1 MMIQRV
7 LPVATAI
14 LATAA
19 GIAEE
24 SPSRLALHTD
34 HHYPHAPYRKVPTT
48 VIGSSHSVS
57 PFSSLN
63 EPSYDAPSYNSPS
76 SVSASTVD
84 DEPADSPP
92 RPAWLKF
99 DQDPKEKKTN
109 KPLSYRKQ
117 DDLDLMHAPAP
128 DSSTSFLSNRIDESA
143 SLSKNSLTLKPK
155 RDELGLMDSIFGR
168 GTQSRILDSIY
179 RWFEARVRAN
189 PGCVRRFVCETY
201 RTGESMDGV
210 AYLLMKVTNNA
221 VAYTISEVFDQS
233 VDIND
238 ITTAARLGR
247 TASTCDEMQ
256 CELVDAQLRAV
267 GDYLDGFDDFF
278 LSLPGIIL
286 GAFST
291 IGK

>member
-1 MMIQRV
+1 MRIQSV
-7 LPVATAI
+7 LPVAAAM

-34 HHYPHAPYRKVPTT
+34 HHYPHAPYRKVVPPTT
-48 VIGSSHSVS
+48 VIGSSHPVSVS
-57 PFSSLN
+57 SL
-63 EPSYDAPSYNSPS
+63 PT
-76 SVSASTVD
+76 SVSASTLD
-84 DEPADSPP
+84 NEPDSPP
-92 RPAWLKF
+92 PRPSWLKF
-99 DQDPKEKKTN
+99 DYDSAEKTN
-109 KPLSYRKQ
+109 KPLRYRKD
-117 DDLDLMHAPAP
+117 DDLDLLNAPAP
-128 DSSTSFLSNRIDESA
+128 DYSSSSLSSNMISEPSSTF
-143 SLSKNSLTLKPK
+143 SKKTALAK
-155 RDELGLMDSIFGR
+155 RDELGLLDSIFGA

-238 ITTAARLGR
+238 ITTAARHGR
-247 TASTCDEMQ
+247 TANTCDEMQ

-267 GDYLDGFDDFF
+267 GDYLDSFDDFF

>member
-1 MMIQRV
+1 MMMIRV
-7 LPVATAI
+7 LPLAAAM

-34 HHYPHAPYRKVPTT
+34 HHYPHAPYRKVVPPTT
-48 VIGSSHSVS
+48 VIGSSHPVSVVS
-57 PFSSLN
+57 VHS
-63 EPSYDAPSYNSPS
+63 SPS
-76 SVSASTVD
+76 LPTSVSASTLHQ
-84 DEPADSPP
+84 DESDSP

-99 DQDPKEKKTN
+99 DYDPAAEKKTSR
-109 KPLSYRKQ
+109 PLRYRKH
-117 DDLDLMHAPAP
+117 DDLDLLNAPAP
-128 DSSTSFLSNRIDESA
+128 DSNLIGIGGVESTSLLSSKTKMPLSA
-143 SLSKNSLTLKPK
+143 AK
-155 RDELGLMDSIFGR
+155 RDDELGLLDSIFGA

-238 ITTAARLGR
+238 ITTAARHGR
-247 TASTCDEMQ
+247 TAPTCDEMQ

-267 GDYLDGFDDFF
+267 GDYLDSFDDFF